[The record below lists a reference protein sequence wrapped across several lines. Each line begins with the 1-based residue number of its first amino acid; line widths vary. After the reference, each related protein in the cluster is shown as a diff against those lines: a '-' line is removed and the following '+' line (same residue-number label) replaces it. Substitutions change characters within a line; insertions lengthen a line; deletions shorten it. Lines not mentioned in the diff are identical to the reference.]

1 MEVYD
6 IGTGRGGS
14 DISSEWIDDGA
25 PSSDGRCLESCIGVG
40 VSGRAP
46 VGCGRSND
54 LARSDRTSK
63 SGSVCGNSIG
73 RGRTLTRAFP
83 EPE

>member
-25 PSSDGRCLESCIGVG
+25 PSSDGRCLKSCIGVG

-46 VGCGRSND
+46 ACSGRSND
-54 LARSDRTSK
+54 LARSDRTSI
-63 SGSVCGNSIG
+63 SGSICRNSIDG
-73 RGRTLTRAFP
+73 GK
-83 EPE
+83 